1 MQETPYYTVNI
12 HAQAKCLSVC
22 MRVRRFTLLSAAL
35 VRLLSDIYMQLMNMD
50 GEQDGT
56 DVCPLRGDERRMCF
70 SP

>member
-1 MQETPYYTVNI
+1 MHTCTL
-12 HAQAKCLSVC
+12 ACTASATCLSVC
-22 MRVRRFTLLSAAL
+22 MRVRHFALLSAAL
-35 VRLLSDIYMQLMNMD
+35 ARLLSDIYMRLMNMD